1 MDIFNFTLI
10 IVPIW
15 RVACSLEQK
24 LLKRR
29 WSMLPSF
36 LDPIPTEEKYEAAPG
51 AHVKTRGPLQ
61 ARATVEMKNLTV
73 KRLDG
78 KPLIV

>member
-1 MDIFNFTLI
+1 
-10 IVPIW
+10 
-15 RVACSLEQK
+15 
-24 LLKRR
+24 
-29 WSMLPSF
+29 MLPSF